1 MDNSKA
7 LLDAMEN
14 SIITNKMDDIQL
26 NFGLDI
32 MK

>member
-7 LLDAMEN
+7 FLDAMEN
-14 SIITNKMDDIQL
+14 SIIINKMDDIPS
-26 NFGLDI
+26 NFGLEI